1 MTISKCTHKNI
12 TQKAKKQCICCFFS
26 SQSHSEGKYRG
37 PSTVTHK
44 LINGYLAALMR
55 QTQTLEH
62 RIYKFKCM
70 EMRGYGVSIQDKQ
83 FTSFCK
89 E

>member
-1 MTISKCTHKNI
+1 MH
-12 TQKAKKQCICCFFS
+12 TQKHHTKSKETVHLLLFS